1 MADNNNKPRILAVDD
16 SRVMRRAMSKVL
28 GKEYDVIEAEHGEDA
43 WTFLTNDNAIQI
55 VFTDLSMPYLDG
67 FGLLE
72 RIRTSEDHRI
82 QDMPV
87 IIITGKEDDDETKK
101 DALAKGATDFITKPF
116 DSVQLQ
122 ARAKTHITTS
132 KKINEVENKLER
144 QSAVDEITGLGGQR
158 YFCKAAN
165 ETLAY
170 LKRHG
175 GQHLLLRMDIDN
187 FDTIFIKA
195 GKAFADGV
203 LKEVGKR
210 LSHAVR
216 QEDMLARI
224 GLAKFAMLLRSTSM
238 DEAIMMSERICK
250 EISGLKFK
258 SGSTSLR
265 ITVSVGL
272 LEPGIDEAS
281 EIEKQIEK
289 TEIYLKQAMSAGGN
303 RVVAHSDFA
312 EEDQASIDINT
323 ALDWLNKGQEN
334 NLEPYK
340 DNLKKQIKPLLKFLG
355 INS

>member
-28 GKEYDVIEAEHGEDA
+28 GKECDVIEAEHGEDA
-43 WTFLTNDNAIQI
+43 WTFLTNDDSIQV

-72 RIRTSEDHRI
+72 RIRTSEDSRL

-87 IIITGKEDDDETKK
+87 IIITGKDDDDETKK

-116 DSVQLQ
+116 DSIQLQ
-122 ARAKTHITTS
+122 ARAKTHINTS

-144 QSAVDEITGLGGQR
+144 QSAVDETTGLGGQR

-187 FDTIFIKA
+187 FDSIFIKA

-203 LKEVGKR
+203 LKEVGNR
-210 LSHAVR
+210 LNKAVR

-238 DEAIMMSERICK
+238 EEAIKMSERICN
-250 EISGLKFK
+250 EVSGLKFK

-265 ITVSVGL
+265 ITVSIGL
-272 LEPGIDEAS
+272 LEPGVDEAA
-281 EIEKQIEK
+281 EVEKQLEK
-289 TEIYLKQAMSAGGN
+289 TEVYLKQAINAGGN

-312 EEDQASIDINT
+312 EKEEATIDLNT
-323 ALDWLNKGQEN
+323 AMDWLKKGQTEN
-334 NLEPYK
+334 LSQYK
-340 DNLKKQIKPLLKFLG
+340 ESLKKQIKPLLDFLG
-355 INS
+355 I

>member
-1 MADNNNKPRILAVDD
+1 MTDNNNKPRILAVDD

-28 GKEYDVIEAEHGEDA
+28 GKEYDVLEAEHGEDA
-43 WTFLTNDNAIQI
+43 WTFLTNDDTIRV

-72 RIRTSEDHRI
+72 RIRTSEDHRL

-122 ARAKTHITTS
+122 ARAKTHIATS
-132 KKINEVENKLER
+132 KKLNEVENKLER
-144 QSAVDEITGLGGQR
+144 QSAVDETTGLGGQR

-175 GQHLLLRMDIDN
+175 GQHVLMRMDIDN

-195 GKAFADGV
+195 GKTFADGV

-210 LSHAVR
+210 LSNAVR

-238 DEAIMMSERICK
+238 DEAIKMSERICQ
-250 EISGLKFK
+250 EISGLRFK
-258 SGSTSLR
+258 RGTTSLR

-272 LEPGIDEAS
+272 LEPGVDEAA

-289 TEIYLKQAMSAGGN
+289 TEVYLKQAISAGGN

-312 EEDQASIDINT
+312 DETKATIDLNT
-323 ALDWLNKGQEN
+323 ALDWLNKGQQD
-334 NLEPYK
+334 NLEQYK
-340 DNLKKQIKPLLKFLG
+340 ESLKKQIKPLLDFLNLG
-355 INS
+355 